1 MPRDNA
7 RDTEVT
13 ALEHWAWANGGCAR
27 KRSASSSRPFVRPS
41 DRDLAH
47 CHALLARGS
56 RSFSFAARLLPARLS
71 DPVAALYAFCRVSD
85 DLVDESADPRDALA
99 RLTARVDRV
108 YRARPDDDP
117 VDRSLAWLAHEHA
130 LPRAPI
136 DALLDGYRWD
146 VEARAYE
153 SLSQV
158 IAYAVRV
165 AGSVGVAMSW
175 LMDRRAPHV
184 LARACDLGVAMQLTN
199 IARDVGEDARNG
211 RVYLP
216 REWLAMDEQALAAF
230 RAHPHASPSVRDATR
245 RLLDH
250 ADILYRRA
258 DAGIDALPREVRP
271 AIRVARAL
279 YAEIGDVVRGR
290 EHDSVTTRAFTTPA
304 QKTRLALGALAEGL
318 GSDPRRHA
326 NLHAPPLAEAAWL
339 CGDRPDASSL

>member
-1 MPRDNA
+1 M
-7 RDTEVT
+7 
-13 ALEHWAWANGGCAR
+13 
-27 KRSASSSRPFVRPS
+27 RPP

-85 DLVDESADPRDALA
+85 DLVDESADPRGALEQLA
-99 RLTARVDRV
+99 LRVDRV
-108 YRARPDDDP
+108 YAGRPDDDA
-117 VDRSLAWLAHEHA
+117 VDRALAWLADDHA

-146 VEARAYE
+146 VEEREYQT
-153 SLSQV
+153 LSDLV
-158 IAYAVRV
+158 AYAVRV

-199 IARDVGEDARNG
+199 VARDVGEDARNG
-211 RVYLP
+211 RLYLP
-216 REWLAMDEQALAAF
+216 RAWLDMDDATRAAF
-230 RAHPHASPSVRDATR
+230 LAEPFADARVRDATR

-250 ADILYRRA
+250 ADVLYARA

-271 AIRVARAL
+271 AIRVASAL
-279 YAEIGDVVRGR
+279 YAAIGEVVRARG
-290 EHDSVTTRAFTTPA
+290 HDSVGARAVTTTPD
-304 QKTRLALGALAEGL
+304 KIGLALGALA
-318 GSDPRRHA
+318 RRRRRDGA
-326 NLHAPPLAEAAWL
+326 RDAALHAPPLPEAAWL
-339 CGDRPDASSL
+339 CGDPSRDPEHRRGLTSL